1 MDNFVYYVW
10 RALDSAIY
18 VYSLLLVVYAL
29 MSWLPGARDS
39 KLGEWVEKLVRPYL
53 EIFDRVIPSIGG
65 IGFSVMAG
73 VIFLQLVQR
82 GLYILFVRI
91 MMMIH

>member
-1 MDNFVYYVW
+1 
-10 RALDSAIY
+10 
-18 VYSLLLVVYAL
+18 

>member
-1 MDNFVYYVW
+1 MGNFVYYVW

>member
-1 MDNFVYYVW
+1 VGNFVYYVW